1 MHVSAFDAIS
11 KKAGHDFT
19 PQQDEK
25 ITDAA
30 RGAYEKY
37 SVSELWPS
45 LSYFTADNNRDL
57 RWTPS
62 ILTKRSSLCYEATI
76 RYQMK

>member
-1 MHVSAFDAIS
+1 MHLPAFDAIS

-37 SVSELWPS
+37 SGVRVEESH
-45 LSYFTADNNRDL
+45 LSVYLTTN
-57 RWTPS
+57 S
-62 ILTKRSSLCYEATI
+62 ITVQGRP
-76 RYQMK
+76 

>member
-1 MHVSAFDAIS
+1 MQATKLMHVSAFDAIS

-37 SVSELWPS
+37 SVSGNLA
-45 LSYFTADNNRDL
+45 LSFIPHN
-57 RWTPS
+57 
-62 ILTKRSSLCYEATI
+62 
-76 RYQMK
+76 